1 MTLALLIAFVYSWVL
16 TLVIFAV
23 IPIVMIAGIA
33 EVKALT
39 GHTQSNRKA
48 IEIAGKVCIYICIDA
63 KVICLFMVI
72 VVCTC
77 TWVPVLFPD
86 CCRFS

>member
-1 MTLALLIAFVYSWVL
+1 MTLALVIAFVYSWVL

-48 IEIAGKVCIYICIDA
+48 IEIAGKVCTLYRRKSHDFSICMFLNA
-63 KVICLFMVI
+63 WSM
-72 VVCTC
+72 
-77 TWVPVLFPD
+77 
-86 CCRFS
+86 